1 MIVAGIAAGVSAI
14 GLAQAFAGWI
24 VVARFIGRVVTA
36 RSSRPRAASAGA
48 PVSVLKPLH
57 GDEPL
62 LEEALASTCG
72 QDYATFQSV
81 FGVSAASDTSL
92 PAVERLRARFPEVD
106 IAVVVDPTLHG
117 ENRKVGNL
125 INMLPAAKYDVLVI
139 ADSDV
144 HAMPDWLRLMVE
156 ALDEP
161 QVGLVTAAYAGVA
174 AHHRVAG
181 DTARRRV
188 SAVPAPPSLQDSGGL
203 AGVVGSL
210 GAVQINQYFLPGALL
225 ARAMGRQDCLGAT
238 MMLRRETLQRIGGFH
253 ALVDHLADDNVLGRL
268 VQRLGLRPSPLPC
281 GAMNFAG
288 HARFAHWHRC
298 HLQHP
303 CCNTRSPGLPSRC
316 CWQAARCGRWP
327 GSHWPGRYG
336 RSSRTESTRRW
347 ALPIARPSGFC
358 RCASLCPWQSWPR
371 AMPAAASVGAATHC
385 KLRGSKPD
393 DEDAVP
399 ASAVI
404 RRVRRGRR
412 FALPGATGDPQLLV
426 SDLARTAGRAG
437 AGQQADR
444 RASRGRPPRRGHRPG
459 TRFRAVRDPHLDAVL
474 RLRRQGR
481 GGAEG
486 CEPGAEDWLR
496 RRQGRG
502 AAGRKPAPGCADRLR
517 RTQRVRLHGEG
528 DRRGPRSRSAHPG
541 AGFR

>member
-24 VVARFIGRVVTA
+24 VVARFVGRVVTA

-72 QDYATFQSV
+72 QDYATFQIV

-268 VQRLGLRPSPLPC
+268 VQRLGLKVALAYTIPATTVPEADAPALWRHEL
-281 GAMNFAG
+281 
-288 HARFAHWHRC
+288 
-298 HLQHP
+298 
-303 CCNTRSPGLPSRC
+303 
-316 CWQAARCGRWP
+316 
-327 GSHWPGRYG
+327 
-336 RSSRTESTRRW
+336 RW
-347 ALPIARPSGFC
+347 ARTI
-358 RCASLCPWQSWPR
+358 R
-371 AMPAAASVGAATHC
+371 ALAPVPFAASVLQYPLAWAALTVLLAGGALWSLAWFALAWA
-385 KLRGSKPD
+385 LRALVAHGIDKALGLANRSPLWLLPVR
-393 DEDAVP
+393 ELMSVAVMA
-399 ASAVI
+399 ASYAG
-404 RRVRRGRR
+404 RRV
-412 FALPGATGDPQLLV
+412 
-426 SDLARTAGRAG
+426 SW
-437 AGQQADR
+437 
-444 RASRGRPPRRGHRPG
+444 RGH
-459 TRFRAVRDPHLDAVL
+459 TL
-474 RLRRQGR
+474 Q
-481 GGAEG
+481 AEG
-486 CEPGAEDWLR
+486 FHAR
-496 RRQGRG
+496 
-502 AAGRKPAPGCADRLR
+502 
-517 RTQRVRLHGEG
+517 
-528 DRRGPRSRSAHPG
+528 
-541 AGFR
+541 